1 MRRWLLAGCWLLL
14 LAGPARA
21 DERILEFFSDIKVE
35 RSGDLL
41 VTENLRVR
49 SEGRQI
55 KHGLQ
60 RDFARLYRRAD
71 GSRSA
76 AGLDVVSVRRDG
88 RAEPF
93 ASVRLRDGVRIST
106 GRPDVV
112 FRPGEYQY
120 TLVYRVT
127 RQLQAAG
134 GEDRLAWDVTGRDW
148 SLPIDRVR
156 VRVVLPSEEPVRHAA
171 VAGEGAGAPGR
182 VQEKEAG
189 RVVFVSSRVLAP
201 GENMAIELGWPAGE
215 VRRPGPLKAW
225 WYGVQDHAEFWVAS
239 VGVGLLLLYYLIAG
253 AQARGLGRREKAPQ
267 TEPPEG
273 LSAPALRYV
282 YRKGYDRWVFLSGM
296 MELLSR
302 RSVRVL
308 ERADGRYLERLPNQT
323 GGDGRHD
330 PLLNGMLGRF
340 FAGGRTLLRLD
351 GLYRRCYDEAQG
363 GQREWLDEAYARSL
377 FVSYGDRARKGAYIW
392 TVMTVALVG
401 LAIIREGSPL
411 SWGAWGILLPLPA
424 VPAWFAVYAQWRAG
438 ATSLASR
445 AVLSVL
451 ALLCLAGGLAV
462 LATHVE
468 SVALLSIALAPL
480 VSLAVVCA
488 GFLGLRGYTAQGR
501 ALRARIDG
509 FRRFLGHPP
518 ATAPADADG
527 ALARY
532 ERYLPHALA
541 LGVDRRWAAAHT
553 AQARGAASAARM
565 DMQAR
570 YGGVHDPLVR
580 PRAAMRALDR
590 WTVQA
595 SPVRAPRSSLGEDA
609 EESADGRR

>member
-1 MRRWLLAGCWLLL
+1 MRFCLLALCWLLL

-49 SEGRQI
+49 SEGKEI

-93 ASVRLRDGVRIST
+93 ALSRLRDGMRIST

-120 TLVYRVT
+120 TLIYRVT

-156 VRVVLPSEEPVRHAA
+156 VRVVLPSDEPVRQAA

-189 RVVFVSSRVLAP
+189 RVVFVSTRVLAP
-201 GENMAIELGWPAGE
+201 GENMTVELGWPAGE

-225 WYGVQDHAEFWVAS
+225 WYGMQDQAEFWVAS
-239 VGVGLLLLYYLIAG
+239 VGVALLLLYYLA
-253 AQARGLGRREKAPQ
+253 AAARAWRLGRHDRTPQ
-267 TEPPEG
+267 ADPPEG

-282 YRKGYDRWVFLSGM
+282 YRKGYDRWAFLSGM
-296 MELLSR
+296 MELLAR
-302 RSVRVL
+302 RSVQVL

-323 GGDGRHD
+323 GSDARHD
-330 PLLNGMLGRF
+330 PLLNAMLGRF

-377 FVSYGDRARKGAYIW
+377 FVAYGDRARKGAYLWIA
-392 TVMTVALVG
+392 MTVALVG
-401 LAIIREGSPL
+401 LAIVREGNPL
-411 SWGAWGILLPLPA
+411 SWAAWGMLLPLPA

-445 AVLSVL
+445 TVLSVL
-451 ALLCLAGGLAV
+451 GLLCLMGGLVV

-468 SVALLSIALAPL
+468 SARLLLIGLAPL
-480 VSLAVVCA
+480 ASLVLVCA

-509 FRRFLGHPP
+509 FRRFLARPP
-518 ATAPADADG
+518 AATPDDADT
-527 ALARY
+527 ALTRY
-532 ERYLPHALA
+532 ERYLPYALA
-541 LGVDRRWAAAHT
+541 LGVDRRWAAAHA
-553 AQARGAASAARM
+553 AQARGAASAARV

-580 PRAAMRALDR
+580 PRAVMRTLDR
-590 WTVQA
+590 WAAKA
-595 SPVRAPRSSLGEDA
+595 SPVRAPRTPRGGDVEEAGE
-609 EESADGRR
+609 GRR